1 MAGKRDAQ
9 DGYTDG
15 ETGEHVS
22 IEAIQEA
29 VRGATD
35 KYLKREESSFRGF
48 ACVKLT
54 EGVRLGDV
62 SFEGESV
69 GLWPR
74 KSLNAG
80 LYFMM
85 PGDGDT
91 AEKLNGQ
98 GEDASPVILA
108 FSLSDDTLKRIEEE
122 AREAIDAGMGERVR
136 ANDGTELI
144 KIEGPAG
151 QSADIAVSFKPMYAE
166 NGKALTLNDVIIW
179 AAIQEAR
186 KAGNETLE
194 KALLVM
200 TYAKYARTEKAEL
213 PTELPRQDAKRPTKH
228 FQTLSKVSNDLWKVR
243 NGETTHFD
251 MSGTNE
257 SHVYTVLSL
266 NYEGDDI
273 SLSRPI
279 DSYDESVHNAVA
291 TLWAAG
297 NRTITPAQV
306 AKVLTGKDK
315 PGDGSINDVIVS
327 MNKQRCTLVTIDFSA
342 EMRGKT
348 GELDGERFTAEQCI
362 QETYMLDATKTHIRT
377 TRGNVVVGYTV
388 NSAPI
393 FYLHDEITGQIT
405 SYPQSL
411 LKATAKA
418 VSSTK
423 TNITMRDYLIIRISR
438 MKNPHTKTARNIV
451 YDTVFEHI
459 GRGNTSPK
467 DRRRMIESARNILD
481 ALQTEGFIT
490 GWSEYTEGGSSHRTK
505 GVTIETRA
513 RK

>member
-22 IEAIQEA
+22 MEAIQEA
-29 VRGATD
+29 VRQAID
-35 KYLKREESSFRGF
+35 KYVKREESSFQGL

-54 EGVRLGDV
+54 ESVRLGDV

-74 KSLNAG
+74 KSVNAG
-80 LYFMM
+80 LYFLM
-85 PGDGDT
+85 PGDGET
-91 AEKLNGQ
+91 ATKLNEQ
-98 GEDASPVILA
+98 GEDTSPVILA

-122 AREAIDAGMGERVR
+122 AREAIDAGRGERVM

-144 KIEGPAG
+144 KIDGPAG
-151 QSADIAVSFKPMYAE
+151 QSADISVSFKPMYAK

-186 KAGNETLE
+186 KSGNETLE

-200 TYAKYARTEKAEL
+200 TYAKYVKQKKVEL
-213 PTELPRQDAKRPTKH
+213 PKQDTKRPTKH
-228 FQTLSKVSNDLWKVR
+228 FQTLSKVSVDISQVK
-243 NGETTHFD
+243 NGETVHFD
-251 MSGTNE
+251 MSGKNE
-257 SHVYTVLSL
+257 NHVYTVLSL

-273 SLSRPI
+273 SLSKPI
-279 DSYDESVHNAVA
+279 NSYDESVHNAVA

-315 PGDGSINDVIVS
+315 PGTGSINDAATS
-327 MNKQRCTLVTIDFSA
+327 MDKQRRTLVTIDFSA
-342 EMRGKT
+342 ELRGKT
-348 GELDGERFTAEQCI
+348 GELDGEKFTAEQCV
-362 QETYMLDATKTHIRT
+362 QETYMLDATKTRIRT
-377 TRGNVVVGYTV
+377 TRGNEVAGYTI

-405 SYPQSL
+405 SYPQRL

-438 MKNPHTKTARNIV
+438 MKNPHTTTARNIV
-451 YDTVFEHI
+451 YDTIFEHI
-459 GRGNTSPK
+459 GRGDASPK
-467 DRRRMIESARNILD
+467 DRRRMIESARSILD
-481 ALQTEGFIT
+481 ALKAEGFIT
-490 GWSEYTEGGSSHRTK
+490 GWSEYTEGGSSHRIK
-505 GVTIETRA
+505 GVTIEIKA